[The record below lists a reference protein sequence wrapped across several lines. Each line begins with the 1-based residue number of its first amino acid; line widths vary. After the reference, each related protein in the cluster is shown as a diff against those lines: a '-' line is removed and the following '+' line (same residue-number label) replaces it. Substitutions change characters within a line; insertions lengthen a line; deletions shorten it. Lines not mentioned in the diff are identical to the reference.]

1 MRGSWFV
8 ALLLL
13 LSVVAVAGDVSASS
27 HVSPNFVPTL
37 TSVISSIHIT
47 GTFTVHPTFTA
58 ISSFHPTFT
67 FTFFTTAPTSPV
79 AAKTDW
85 AVLSVAPIP
94 YNPQAGDQVSLAMK
108 FAPLSSTVS
117 FPQSVYVQCQID
129 GYDCGGGVVTH
140 YGPVGPGSAM
150 IISGSTLWPATPGT
164 HVLTWFISTTNDP
177 NPGNNALSAQFYVQP
192 PQGPVTITQQPTQT
206 VPTLTQQTTVVQ
218 TSVQTV
224 TPSTTPTSSSA
235 GPSSILPQ
243 GYTLPIIVIGGLIL
257 LAIALLR
264 RKGQSASP
272 SPAITQSGSWF
283 CIKCGTGNSSDSQ
296 FCKKCGTAKQ

>member
-13 LSVVAVAGDVSASS
+13 LSVVALAGDVSASS

-47 GTFTVHPTFTA
+47 GTFTAHTITGWPTA
-58 ISSFHPTFT
+58 ISSFNPTFT
-67 FTFFTTAPTSPV
+67 FTFFTTAPTSLL

-117 FPQSVYVQCQID
+117 FPQSVNVQCQID
-129 GYDCGGGVVTH
+129 GFDCGGGAVTH
-140 YGPVGPGSAM
+140 YGPIGSAM
-150 IISGSTLWPATPGT
+150 IISGSTVWPATPGT
-164 HVLTWFISTTNDP
+164 HLLTWFISTTDDP

-192 PQGPVTITQQPTQT
+192 PQGPVTVTQQPTQT
-206 VPTLTQQTTVVQ
+206 MPTLIQQTVVVQ

-224 TPSTTPTSSSA
+224 SAPTTSPSGGSMSN
-235 GPSSILPQ
+235 LQ
-243 GYTLPIIVIGGLIL
+243 GYMLPLIALGALIL

-264 RKGQSASP
+264 RRGPSP
-272 SPAITQSGSWF
+272 SPPITQPNSWF
-283 CIKCGTGNSSDSQ
+283 CTKCGTPNPIDSQ